1 MDEITDELQRE
12 GVLAFETSF
21 DALMASIRSK
31 RDEIR
36 AGWKPESTE
45 AGTFREQLDEALVG
59 LRKDRI
65 MDRIWAKDHTVW
77 KPDPGEIANRLG
89 WLTSASDMMERID
102 EIEAFARGVRSD
114 GFTQVLLLGM
124 GGSSLAPEVFAKTF
138 GSEPGWPS
146 LAVLDSTDPGA
157 VFRRA
162 GELDPARTLFIVSSK
177 SGTTVEI
184 HSFFKFFYGWAC
196 ERLGRERAGG
206 HFAAITDSGSKLAEW
221 AREFGFRQVFLND
234 PDIGGRFSALSFFG
248 LVPAALTGFDVR
260 KLLER
265 AMTMA
270 ANCDA
275 ANCPVTGDNHGAR
288 LGAYLGRLAQLGR
301 DKLTLITSPSIQHFG
316 DWVEQLIAESTGKE
330 GKGILPVLREAPGKP
345 DVYGPD
351 RLFVG
356 LEAAGEP
363 LRATFIR
370 SLEDA
375 GHPVEIFR
383 LHDPYDLGGQFFLWM
398 MATAVAGRFLGIN
411 PFDQPDV
418 EAAKAGARE
427 AVEAYRTSGRL
438 PEETPALSFGGVDV
452 YGSVK
457 GRDTM
462 GALENF
468 LGEISPGGYIAVM
481 AYVNATDE
489 TDILLQVFRTRLR
502 DRYRV
507 PVTVGYG
514 PRFLHSTG
522 QLHKGDSGRGF
533 FIQITADCADD
544 VPIPDAP
551 GSTASSITFGT
562 LEAAQAM
569 GDRQALLGRGRRVI
583 RLHLGPDI
591 VGRLALLT
599 EGIL

>member
-1 MDEITDELQRE
+1 
-12 GVLAFETSF
+12 
-21 DALMASIRSK
+21 
-31 RDEIR
+31 
-36 AGWKPESTE
+36 
-45 AGTFREQLDEALVG
+45 
-59 LRKDRI
+59 
-65 MDRIWAKDHTVW
+65 
-77 KPDPGEIANRLG
+77 
-89 WLTSASDMMERID
+89 MMERLA
-102 EIEAFARGVRSD
+102 EIEAFAKGVRSD

-157 VFRRA
+157 VFRCA
-162 GELDPARTLFIVSSK
+162 GQLDPARTLFIVSSK

-196 ERLGRERAGG
+196 ERLGREKAGKN
-206 HFAAITDSGSKLAEW
+206 FVAITDPGSKLEEL

-234 PDIGGRFSALSFFG
+234 PDIGGRFSVLSCFG
-248 LVPAALTGFDVR
+248 IVPAALIGIDV
-260 KLLER
+260 KMLLDR

-288 LGAYLGRLAQLGR
+288 LGAYLGRFAQLGH

-345 DVYGPD
+345 EVYGQD

-356 LEAAGEP
+356 LEMAGEP
-363 LRATFIR
+363 LRAMFMR
-370 SLEDA
+370 SLKEA

-418 EAAKAGARE
+418 EAAKAAARN

-438 PEETPALSFGGVDV
+438 PEEAPALSFGGVEV
-452 YGSVK
+452 YGNVK
-457 GRDTM
+457 GKDTVS
-462 GALENF
+462 ALESF
-468 LGEISPGGYIAVM
+468 LEETAPGGYIAVM
-481 AYVNATDE
+481 AYVNPTDE

-522 QLHKGDSGRGF
+522 QLHKGDSGRGL
-533 FIQITADCADD
+533 FIQITADDMED
-544 VPIPDAP
+544 IPIPDAP
-551 GSTASSITFGT
+551 GAAASSITFGI
-562 LEAAQAM
+562 LKAAQAM
-569 GDRQALLGRGRRVI
+569 GDRQALLNRGRRVL

-591 VGRLALLT
+591 VGRLALLS

>member
-1 MDEITDELQRE
+1 
-12 GVLAFETSF
+12 
-21 DALMASIRSK
+21 
-31 RDEIR
+31 
-36 AGWKPESTE
+36 
-45 AGTFREQLDEALVG
+45 
-59 LRKDRI
+59 
-65 MDRIWAKDHTVW
+65 
-77 KPDPGEIANRLG
+77 
-89 WLTSASDMMERID
+89 
-102 EIEAFARGVRSD
+102 
-114 GFTQVLLLGM
+114 
-124 GGSSLAPEVFAKTF
+124 
-138 GSEPGWPS
+138 
-146 LAVLDSTDPGA
+146 
-157 VFRRA
+157 
-162 GELDPARTLFIVSSK
+162 
-177 SGTTVEI
+177 
-184 HSFFKFFYGWAC
+184 
-196 ERLGRERAGG
+196 
-206 HFAAITDSGSKLAEW
+206 
-221 AREFGFRQVFLND
+221 
-234 PDIGGRFSALSFFG
+234 
-248 LVPAALTGFDVR
+248 
-260 KLLER
+260 
-265 AMTMA
+265 MA

-457 GRDTM
+457 GKDTM
-462 GALENF
+462 SALERF
-468 LGEISPGGYIAVM
+468 PGGYIAGGYIAVM

-551 GSTASSITFGT
+551 GATASSITFGT

-569 GDRQALLGRGRRVI
+569 GDRQALLGERTPGHPAPPGPRYRRKAGAFDGRHPLTGSRSEERGPRRKTSSLEPRSSSLI
-583 RLHLGPDI
+583 RHDEIATKFAKRMINDTAGQGGNERWVSMLQS
-591 VGRLALLT
+591 
-599 EGIL
+599 

>member
-1 MDEITDELQRE
+1 
-12 GVLAFETSF
+12 
-21 DALMASIRSK
+21 
-31 RDEIR
+31 
-36 AGWKPESTE
+36 
-45 AGTFREQLDEALVG
+45 
-59 LRKDRI
+59 
-65 MDRIWAKDHTVW
+65 
-77 KPDPGEIANRLG
+77 
-89 WLTSASDMMERID
+89 
-102 EIEAFARGVRSD
+102 
-114 GFTQVLLLGM
+114 M

-138 GSEPGWPS
+138 GSEPGWPT

-157 VFRRA
+157 VFRRS
-162 GELDPARTLFIVSSK
+162 GELDPARTLFMVSSK

-196 ERLGRERAGG
+196 ERLGRDKAGG
-206 HFAAITDSGSKLAEW
+206 HFAAITDPGSQLAEW

-301 DKLTLITSPSIQHFG
+301 DKLTLITSPSIQHLG

-370 SLEDA
+370 SLEEA
-375 GHPVEIFR
+375 GHPVEILR

-398 MATAVAGRFLGIN
+398 MATAVAARFLGIN

-418 EAAKAGARE
+418 ETAKAGARE
-427 AVEAYRTSGRL
+427 AVDAYRKSGRL
-438 PEETPALSFGGVDV
+438 PEEKPDLSYGGVDV

-457 GRDTM
+457 GKDTVS
-462 GALENF
+462 ALEGF
-468 LGEISPGGYIAVM
+468 LEEAAPGSYIAVM

-522 QLHKGDSGRGF
+522 QLHKGDGGRGF
-533 FIQITADCADD
+533 FIQLTADGEED
-544 VPIPDAP
+544 VPIPDEP
-551 GSTASSITFGT
+551 GSAASSITFGT

-569 GDRQALLGRGRRVI
+569 GDRQALLGKGRRLI